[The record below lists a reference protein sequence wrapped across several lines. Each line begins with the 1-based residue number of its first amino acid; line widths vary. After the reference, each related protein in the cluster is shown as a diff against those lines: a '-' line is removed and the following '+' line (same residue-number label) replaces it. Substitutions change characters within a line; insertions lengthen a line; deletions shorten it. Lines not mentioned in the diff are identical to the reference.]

1 MNPLGHRILEILQAS
16 PDGHS
21 TAFNVFNVLNRDGY
35 NVTKHEF
42 EEACKKLHDW
52 SCITYQPVQCSLI
65 DIPIG
70 SLDLLTMSPAVSPLS
85 PDAEL
90 ALSIEALGEASVDES
105 LAIEET
111 RCPVESETESVG
123 ASRVGKPSAS
133 RQPAHASV
141 FAVPIVLIKAW
152 HRARA
157 SSWFAGFPG
166 FSFRS

>member
-42 EEACKKLHDW
+42 EEACTKLQD
-52 SCITYQPVQCSLI
+52 CTGITYQPVQCSLI

-70 SLDLLTMSPAVSPLS
+70 SLDLLTTSPAVSPLS

-90 ALSIEALGEASVDES
+90 APGIEDLSQASVAKS
-105 LAIEET
+105 STIEEI
-111 RCPVESETESVG
+111 RCPVESDT
-123 ASRVGKPSAS
+123 P
-133 RQPAHASV
+133 
-141 FAVPIVLIKAW
+141 VL
-152 HRARA
+152 
-157 SSWFAGFPG
+157 SGQ
-166 FSFRS
+166 